1 MSDNASFVIKFPVMM
16 SVILYFQAT
25 TGCSR
30 IQTHSNDTKKLIVET
45 SSDGSECKAMV
56 EFDFGFLDKGD
67 ELAVDNPN

>member
-1 MSDNASFVIKFPVMM
+1 MSDNASFVIKFLVMM

-30 IQTHSNDTKKLIVET
+30 LQTHSNDTKKLVIET

-56 EFDFGFLDKGD
+56 EFDYGFID
-67 ELAVDNPN
+67 EGNEFKVDHPN